1 MTDGS
6 AEPDMRV
13 VGEAAPAHVVW
24 FDHVAYANVFG
35 GLFVLTLTSN
45 QWTAK
50 LDGTGALPDPGVSA
64 RLRFGR
70 EAAKNLHDALGK
82 MLAADSEA
90 ERTKN

>member
-1 MTDGS
+1 MAEES
-6 AEPDMRV
+6 AEPDLRV
-13 VGEAAPAHVVW
+13 IGEAAPAHVIW
-24 FDHVAYANVFG
+24 FDHVGYANVFG
-35 GLFVLTLTSN
+35 GMFVLTLAAN
-45 QWTAK
+45 QWTPK
-50 LDGTGALPDPGVSA
+50 FDGSGSLPDPGVSA